1 LEQDE
6 KTAPN
11 FRDKLQLRLLL
22 RHLRWNK
29 YQLHLREAEMEV
41 MKSNDKS
48 TYSIIRISWKIWV

>member
-41 MKSNDKS
+41 MQRND
-48 TYSIIRISWKIWV
+48 